1 MIYSFAVILSSM
13 MMGSTSGFVPSVP
26 ALINKQRTQL
36 SATVTLDGKE
46 IRGPITPLGNF
57 VLIRSK
63 ESLSATDG
71 GILLPDQVRSA

>member
-13 MMGSTSGFVPSVP
+13 MMGSTSSFVPSVP
-26 ALINKQRTQL
+26 AMINKQRTQL

-46 IRGPITPLGNF
+46 IRGPLTPLGNF

>member
-1 MIYSFAVILSSM
+1 M
-13 MMGSTSGFVPSVP
+13 MMESTSSFVPSVP
-26 ALINKQRTQL
+26 AMINKQRTQL

-46 IRGPITPLGNF
+46 IRGPLTPLGNF